1 MGKELHRV
9 EDVKVFGVAKDLLPI
24 YLPLE
29 LGHHQEPITILTEAH
44 SPVEPVEEEVNEDI
58 DYIQLVGE
66 GSDGV
71 FSEPQVDE
79 AMGVYG
85 LLHQRIEVTVVS
97 LVVKEDCTT
106 VVLYDG
112 VPIGE
117 GRMSVAYLGV
127 VVEFVPSLAE
137 ESIGTLV
144 VCGGMKEGVKVS
156 PARRSGDG

>member
-1 MGKELHRV
+1 MGEELHRV
-9 EDVKVFGVAKDLLPI
+9 EDVKIFGIAKDLLPI

-44 SPVEPVEEEVNEDI
+44 SPVEPVEEEMNEDI

-66 GSDGV
+66 GSDGA
-71 FSEPQVDE
+71 FSELQVDE

-85 LLHQRIEVTVVS
+85 LLHQRIEVAVVS
-97 LVVKEDCTT
+97 LVIKEDRTT

-112 VPIGE
+112 TPIGE

-127 VVEFVPSLAE
+127 IVEFVPSFAVE
-137 ESIGTLV
+137 CIGTLV
-144 VCGGMKEGVKVS
+144 VCGGLDGGV
-156 PARRSGDG
+156 